1 MANKKISQAALKPSL
16 ESTDMIPVAAAGSTT
31 AYHISG
37 ENLFGSLPAATDA
50 AKGAVELATQSETA
64 AMSDTERAVTPAGLA
79 NAIGPKNLAAGH
91 CYVGVAMTMT
101 RLNINAAFLTAT
113 GREQADGDLI
123 TIKDGLDY
131 SYILMYDTSQATWY
145 GMNVTLGTFVNFS

>member
-1 MANKKISQAALKPSL
+1 MANKKISQAASKPSL
-16 ESTDMIPVAAAGSTT
+16 EATDMIPVAAAGSTT
-31 AYHISG
+31 AYHITG

-50 AKGAVELATQSETA
+50 AKGAVELATQAETA
-64 AMSDTERAVTPAGLA
+64 AVTDAERAVTPAGLA
-79 NAIGPKNLAAGH
+79 NAIGPKNLATGH

-101 RLNINAAFLTAT
+101 RLNINAAFLAAT

-131 SYILMYDTSQATWY
+131 SYILMYDSSQATWY
-145 GMNVTLGTFVNFS
+145 GMNLTLGVSVQFA